1 MAEYTLE
8 QKRAI
13 AIAKA
18 KAKVAAQPPTS
29 NSNDPSIPQPMPTV
43 SPAMPPFLQ
52 GEKADQ
58 SYQSPIWPVSR
69 SPEGNTSFD
78 SNVGILGAIKSGL
91 KVPGDV
97 MTGKLNLNSPE
108 ATPRLLEAASL
119 MSPLGVKARAGGAKG
134 LVESLVAPKPK
145 IPTQKELEMAANVG
159 YQQAKDSGVEY
170 KASALQGWAQKTID
184 ELNAEFK
191 IAANNPQ
198 VHNILEGLAN
208 PKVHPADIPGTGKI
222 ALGNINELYKTLGK
236 QAGNPDPS
244 IASAAKNVQKSLDDF
259 HQALT
264 PSDMVAG
271 NSTPEI
277 AAKIIKEA
285 RANRAAAFRSETMSD
300 IATDVR
306 RSSASVGSGQNVDN
320 PTRQKLKNLLQSR
333 KKSRGLNAAEK
344 QAIDDVIDGR
354 PTQNA
359 LRYFGN
365 LLGGG
370 GGILSV
376 PNMAIGG
383 TIGFGA
389 MGPQGVALAAVP
401 PLLGK
406 TFRGLANRGAK
417 KEVKRLDE
425 MMRSRSPL
433 AQNRGV
439 EPVMLRTPDA
449 PAPSG
454 APQLPAPQAGP
465 QMTQAPRPT
474 GPVVKGALLGMMNDK
489 TPPAQQLLNPKPG
502 MTEQQIRLLLSRG
515 GA

>member
-97 MTGKLNLNSPE
+97 MTGKLDLNSPE

-145 IPTQKELEMAANVG
+145 IPTTKELKA
-159 YQQAKDSGVEY
+159 
-170 KASALQGWAQKTID
+170 ASAAGYKQADDLGIEYQGPAIQSWALKTID
-184 ELNAEFK
+184 ELNAK
-191 IAANNPQ
+191 SQIAENYPK
-198 VHNILEGLAN
+198 VHNLLNKLAN
-208 PKVHPADIPGTGKI
+208 PKRSAADIPGTERI
-222 ALGNINELYKTLGK
+222 SLGIVGELYKELGRL
-236 QAGNPDPS
+236 AGDP
-244 IASAAKNVQKSLDDF
+244 IVAKASAARNVQKSLDDF
-259 HQALT
+259 HQNLT
-264 PSDMVAG
+264 PADMAAG
-271 NSTPEI
+271 NATPQ
-277 AAKIIKEA
+277 AAAAIVREA

-300 IATDVR
+300 LEQTVQR
-306 RSSASVGSGQNVDN
+306 RASAAGSGRNWDN
-320 PTRQKLKNLLQSR
+320 QTRSKLASLLESR
-333 KKSRGLNAAEK
+333 KGSRGLNDAEK
-344 QAIDDVIDGR
+344 QAIDDVIKGR
-354 PTQNA
+354 PTQNVM
-359 LRYFGN
+359 RFFGN
-365 LLGGG
+365 LFGGG
-370 GGILSV
+370 GGIMSTAQMMTL
-376 PNMAIGG
+376 GG
-383 TIGFGA
+383 AGSYAFGPA
-389 MGPQGVALAAVP
+389 GVALGALP
-401 PLLGK
+401 PMLGAG
-406 TFRGLANRGAK
+406 FRGTANKMAK
-417 KEVKRLDE
+417 GETKRLGE
-425 MMRSRSPL
+425 MFRSRSPL
-433 AQNRGV
+433 AQKRNV
-439 EPVMLRTPDA
+439 EPIMLRTPDA

-454 APQLPAPQAGP
+454 VPQLPGPAGTP
-465 QMTQAPRPT
+465 MTSWPKPT
-474 GPVVKGALLGMMNDK
+474 GPVVKGALLGMQQDR
-489 TPPAQQLLNPKPG
+489 TPPVQKLLNPSQG
-502 MTEQQIRLLLSRG
+502 MTEQQIRLLLARG